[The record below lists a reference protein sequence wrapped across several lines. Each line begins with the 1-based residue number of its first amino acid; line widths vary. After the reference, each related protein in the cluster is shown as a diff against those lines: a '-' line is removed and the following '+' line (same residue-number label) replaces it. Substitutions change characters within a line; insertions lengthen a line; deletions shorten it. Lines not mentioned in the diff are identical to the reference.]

1 MFSEFHIVRLKN
13 TIGKIYGSEHY
24 SLVNLKFIQK
34 SFLRYFSKK
43 YFSEEL
49 FAHFSCLK
57 GIKIRW

>member
-34 SFLRYFSKK
+34 SFLRYFS
-43 YFSEEL
+43 EEL

-57 GIKIRW
+57 GIKILC